1 MQPPCKIGSTKTIC
15 PVSSLDSLCLNHC
28 KTMEKIV
35 SCEPAGQEKRSTA
48 VYRLGYNLLA
58 VISPILLDLSPA
70 YEAH

>member
-1 MQPPCKIGSTKTIC
+1 
-15 PVSSLDSLCLNHC
+15 
-28 KTMEKIV
+28 MEKIV